1 MNGVLR
7 NQEGERNVGGEREK
21 EYGKI
26 QHKNAQQHKLSR
38 IPSRIEASGSSYT
51 IKLSNNRNSELH
63 TMIGN

>member
-1 MNGVLR
+1 ML
-7 NQEGERNVGGEREK
+7 EEREK

-51 IKLSNNRNSELH
+51 IKLSNNRNSKLH